1 MKEQIARSLLAI
13 GAVELSPQ
21 QPFVWTSGIE
31 APIYCDNRLTMSYP
45 ALRKEIA
52 QGLAQL
58 IQTHYPQ
65 ATVIAGTAT
74 AGIPHAAWV
83 ADLLELPMIYVR
95 SKAKSHGK
103 QNQIEGKLS
112 PEDKVVVIEDL
123 ISTGGSA
130 LKAAHGI
137 RQAGAEVLGVAAIF
151 SYQLP
156 QATEAFRQAGL
167 TYVCLSDYPTLIEV
181 AHQEGKLTKE
191 ELCKL
196 KGWQPELPHL
206 G

>member
-13 GAVELSPQ
+13 GAVELSPHR
-21 QPFVWTSGIE
+21 PFVWTSGIE
-31 APIYCDNRLTMSYP
+31 APIYCDNRLTLSYP

-52 QGLAQL
+52 QGLAHL

-65 ATVIAGTAT
+65 ATIIAGTAT

-112 PEDKVVVIEDL
+112 HFTLLSILLPCLYRVN
-123 ISTGGSA
+123 STWGNSGCHS
-130 LKAAHGI
+130 
-137 RQAGAEVLGVAAIF
+137 
-151 SYQLP
+151 
-156 QATEAFRQAGL
+156 
-167 TYVCLSDYPTLIEV
+167 LSLHNSSFVNFPS
-181 AHQEGKLTKE
+181 
-191 ELCKL
+191 
-196 KGWQPELPHL
+196 W
-206 G
+206 